1 MASKVISV
9 DLWWNSSVEQQA
21 FCRVFR
27 IGQQS
32 ETFIKRFV
40 VKNTVDERLQQ
51 MQKKK
56 AEAIRQAIDDEKML
70 EALSVQDLMSLFG
83 KVAYDDEHRP
93 YIRVND
99 KDDEDENAFVLVDD
113 EGEFTKEAPPTMLRR
128 RYVIE

>member
-1 MASKVISV
+1 
-9 DLWWNSSVEQQA
+9 
-21 FCRVFR
+21 
-27 IGQQS
+27 
-32 ETFIKRFV
+32 
-40 VKNTVDERLQQ
+40 